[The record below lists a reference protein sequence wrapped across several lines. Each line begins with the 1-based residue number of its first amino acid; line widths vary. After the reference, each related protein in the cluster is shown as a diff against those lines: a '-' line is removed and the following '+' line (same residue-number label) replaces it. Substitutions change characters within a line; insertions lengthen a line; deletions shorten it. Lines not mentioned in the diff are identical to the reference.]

1 MSTFTFLF
9 SSFSYLFA
17 PPPPPPLPPPAGI
30 LMPVCICVRRP
41 LAHCLLILWSG
52 WLGPCCYPPTSS
64 LCYCSARPW
73 ELLPCTI
80 SGMWWLHYNWRA
92 SRREEGRELRPHE
105 STRLVAFSKRHTI
118 KPSPLSFIFY
128 SRFFLH
134 LEFTGVCWSLSKAGR
149 PPGQVAT
156 SLQSHIER
164 HNRWQEF
171 PVHLT
176 YMFLER
182 PQETPGIELATF
194 LLWGGSANLTTAP
207 PPPPPAIKKQNKTIN
222 KI

>member
-17 PPPPPPLPPPAGI
+17 PPPPPPAGI

-41 LAHCLLILWSG
+41 LVHCLLILWGG

-92 SRREEGRELRPHE
+92 FRREEGRELRPHE

-118 KPSPLSFIFY
+118 KP
-128 SRFFLH
+128 
-134 LEFTGVCWSLSKAGR
+134 
-149 PPGQVAT
+149 
-156 SLQSHIER
+156 
-164 HNRWQEF
+164 
-171 PVHLT
+171 
-176 YMFLER
+176 
-182 PQETPGIELATF
+182 
-194 LLWGGSANLTTAP
+194 P
-207 PPPPPAIKKQNKTIN
+207 PPPPPFHSSFIAASSCTWSSRGSAGVSPRQGDPLDKWPLHCRAT
-222 KI
+222 